1 MRAGLLCSLLF
12 LMLPEGASSANETL
26 ALTSETSIVLATV
39 AQAREALSQDDAFAQ
54 ALSRFDLESRLQT
67 ADRATVA
74 AWKAMVADQVRPWEA
89 SERDGLFRVLESLS
103 KKLKPF
109 HLPLPK
115 QILLMHTTG
124 KEEGHAAYCRGA
136 AIVLPDKILAQ
147 SDDKLERLLA
157 HELFHVLSNQNPKVR
172 FDLYSIIGF
181 RSMPP
186 LDFPASLRDRKITNP
201 DAPQLDAWIELEMEG
216 KKVPATP
223 ILYASAERYE
233 PASGRSF
240 FDYLTFRLLVLK
252 REGDAFAPAMEAGE
266 PILLDPRSQES
277 YMTQIGRNTN
287 YIIHPDEI
295 LADNF
300 VHLVLGRQPLAT
312 PRIVEEM
319 RRVFTR

>member
-1 MRAGLLCSLLF
+1 MLLF
-12 LMLPEGASSANETL
+12 RLLPVHAGTANETM
-26 ALTSETSIVLATV
+26 ALTADTSMVLATV

-74 AWKAMVADQVRPWEA
+74 AWKAMVADQIRPWEA
-89 SERDGLFRVLESLS
+89 SERDGLYRVLESLS

-115 QILLMHTTG
+115 QILLIHTTG

-136 AIVLPDKILAQ
+136 AIVLPDKMLVQ

-157 HELFHVLSNQNPKVR
+157 HELFHVLSNQNAKLR
-172 FDLYSIIGF
+172 FELYGIIGF
-181 RSMPP
+181 RPMPP
-186 LDFPASLRDRKITNP
+186 LELPLTLRERKITNP
-201 DAPQLDAWIELEMEG
+201 DATQLDAWIELEVEG
-216 KKVPATP
+216 EKVPATP
-223 ILYASAERYE
+223 ILYASTERYE
-233 PASGRSF
+233 PASKRSF
-240 FDYLTFRLLVLK
+240 FDYLTFRLLVLT
-252 REGDAFAPAMEAGE
+252 REGDAFTPATKTGE
-266 PILLDPRSQES
+266 PILLDPRNQES
-277 YMTQIGRNTN
+277 YMAQIGRNTN

-300 VHLVLGRQPLAT
+300 AHLVLGRQSLAT

-319 RRVFTR
+319 RRILSR